1 MKFITIPKN
10 CPICGDTLV
19 TEKKYN
25 TEVLI
30 CKNPNCQVKLEGRI
44 LHFVGANGLDIE
56 SMSVK
61 TVRKLIE
68 LKWLTKLSDIFS
80 LKNHREEWLTISG
93 FGENSVDKIIEAIP
107 TSIELWRVIASAGIP
122 NIEKQTSILLADY
135 FKTWTAFR
143 DAVNTKFDFT
153 TINGIGVVTSETIQ
167 NFNYS
172 EIDEVMNYL
181 TIKQSISGGKLE
193 NMSFCITGKLSMK
206 RDDLVKIIEQNGGK
220 IASVN
225 KNLTYL
231 ICNDKDSTSGKS
243 KKALELGVKVITE
256 DEFNQM
262 L

>member
-1 MKFITIPKN
+1 MKFIDIPRN
-10 CPICGDTLV
+10 CPICGTTLV

-61 TVRKLIE
+61 TIRKLIE

-122 NIEKQTSILLADY
+122 NIEKQTSIILADY

-153 TINGIGVVTSETIQ
+153 TLNGIGVVTSETIQ

-193 NMSFCITGKLSMK
+193 TFFVCSIF
-206 RDDLVKIIEQNGGK
+206 
-220 IASVN
+220 
-225 KNLTYL
+225 
-231 ICNDKDSTSGKS
+231 
-243 KKALELGVKVITE
+243 
-256 DEFNQM
+256 
-262 L
+262 

>member
-1 MKFITIPKN
+1 MKDRYYK
-10 CPICGDTLV
+10 
-19 TEKKYN
+19 EKK
-25 TEVLI
+25 
-30 CKNPNCQVKLEGRI
+30 KKD
-44 LHFVGANGLDIE
+44 F
-56 SMSVK
+56 
-61 TVRKLIE
+61 
-68 LKWLTKLSDIFS
+68 DIFKYIEKEKERKEQ

-153 TINGIGVVTSETIQ
+153 ALNGIGVVTSETIQ

>member
-10 CPICGDTLV
+10 CPICGDILV

-56 SMSVK
+56 SMSIK
-61 TVRKLIE
+61 TIRKLIE

-153 TINGIGVVTSETIQ
+153 TLNGIGVVTSETIQ